1 MSSFYHSRP
10 HFKVAINQYRQIE
23 EASPLLEHQVEEKPS
38 TSASTLDE
46 KRPARV
52 SDEKPSVAGDHRDN
66 FLWMILRAL
75 EDRMLESFGLRR
87 SDIRED

>member
-10 HFKVAINQYRQIE
+10 HFQVSINQYRQIE
-23 EASPLLEHQVEEKPS
+23 ESTPLLPRHTDEKS
-38 TSASTLDE
+38 IATSPTLDE
-46 KRPARV
+46 KRPAR
-52 SDEKPSVAGDHRDN
+52 EEPSVVGDRRDN

-75 EDRMLESFGLRR
+75 EDRVLESFGLRR